1 MNLIKSH
8 SKDSCTQFL
17 LRLVQAE
24 FWKCIH
30 PKFKAISVNKLTK
43 IIIIYGFLELYKNI
57 QVNKTWKYLEDIL
70 FLFWDKLK
78 VSSVN
83 QVYQKLENKPIKAY
97 VKSYGIVSKFLQ
109 EPLIKEQIMNQYLS
123 LLMLK

>member
-1 MNLIKSH
+1 
-8 SKDSCTQFL
+8 
-17 LRLVQAE
+17 
-24 FWKCIH
+24 
-30 PKFKAISVNKLTK
+30 VNKLTK